1 MRFLPLFL
9 CLAACGG
16 TRPPASAAATAHTKI
31 APAYKESAPSA
42 PENVEDEEA
51 PTPTLR
57 VTKLSPTPVKSKTV
71 AKPELLGELTDGGG
85 EGASIDEPGKRPL
98 LALQGTPS
106 RENGRENG
114 RESAEASSTWNRDP
128 NEPRPSALDPQARAS
143 YKNAYRI
150 FQAKKPREALDAFAA
165 FVLKYP
171 DHPYVE
177 QATYWRGECYVAL
190 GDKPRALEQFQGVV
204 ARFPGTPKAH
214 EAEGRIA
221 SLQNKSEGV
230 SR

>member
-1 MRFLPLFL
+1 MRSLPLFL

-16 TRPPASAAATAHTKI
+16 SRLPAVPVSSARATI
-31 APAYKESAPSA
+31 APAYKEYVPPAEVQES
-42 PENVEDEEA
+42 EEEEA

-71 AKPELLGELTDGGG
+71 AKPERMGELPDTGD
-85 EGASIDEPGKRPL
+85 EDVSIDEPGERPL
-98 LALQGTPS
+98 LSLQGNPE
-106 RENGRENG
+106 REGGGGRS
-114 RESAEASSTWNRDP
+114 SAEASSTWGRDP
-128 NEPRPSALDPQARAS
+128 SEPRPSAIDPRARAS
-143 YKNAYRI
+143 YKSAYRI
-150 FQAKKPREALDAFAA
+150 FQEKKPREALDAFAA

-190 GDKPRALEQFQGVV
+190 GDKTRALEQFRGVV
-204 ARFPGTPKAH
+204 ARFPGTQKAN

-221 SLQNKSEGV
+221 SLQGDKSGGA

>member
-1 MRFLPLFL
+1 
-9 CLAACGG
+9 
-16 TRPPASAAATAHTKI
+16 
-31 APAYKESAPSA
+31 
-42 PENVEDEEA
+42 
-51 PTPTLR
+51 
-57 VTKLSPTPVKSKTV
+57 VKSKTV
-71 AKPELLGELTDGGG
+71 AKPERMGELADGG

-98 LALQGTPS
+98 LTLQGTPAIERTS
-106 RENGRENG
+106 
-114 RESAEASSTWNRDP
+114 SSSEASSTWTADP
-128 NEPRPSALDPQARAS
+128 SEPRPSALDPQARAS
-143 YKNAYRI
+143 YKSAYRT
-150 FQAKKPREALDAFAA
+150 FQDKKPREALDAFAA

-190 GDKPRALEQFQGVV
+190 GDTPHALEQFRGVV

-221 SLQNKSEGV
+221 TLRGDKGA